1 MGVCFL
7 AGGQRPLLTQR
18 GHAKDKGCKIAG
30 FPATLK
36 FLQGNLMKLI
46 VASVALAA
54 ALTGGRAMAQT
65 TTYTVT
71 AGNFTAPF
79 INNSTCNV
87 WACVS
92 YSAADGASGTITL
105 SAPLAPN
112 LTNADF
118 GPLVTGYSLSD
129 GQQSYNLTAPAQT
142 IQQAIVSTNGAG
154 AITAFTFWVVKTPG
168 APFNT
173 AGGADLNS
181 RVSAF
186 IVSDGYTNA
195 SFNREC
201 NNRGGSS
208 AASGAAACSTS
219 SPDTNTSSVFGPGAT
234 LAAPVVAAAVPTMTE
249 WAMILF
255 GTLLAGGAAMYIQR
269 RCPIA

>member
-1 MGVCFL
+1 MRF
-7 AGGQRPLLTQR
+7 
-18 GHAKDKGCKIAG
+18 
-30 FPATLK
+30 
-36 FLQGNLMKLI
+36 I
-46 VASVALAA
+46 VAAIALAA
-54 ALTGGRAMAQT
+54 ALVGGRAMAQA

-79 INNSTCNV
+79 INNSTCDV
-87 WACVS
+87 WTCVS

-105 SAPLAPN
+105 SSPLAAN
-112 LTNADF
+112 LSNADF

-129 GQQSYNLTAPAQT
+129 GQQSYSLTAPDQT
-142 IQQAIVSTNGAG
+142 IQQAIVSTDGTG

-173 AGGADLNS
+173 TGAADLNS

-195 SFNREC
+195 SFNRWC
-201 NNRGGSS
+201 NTRGGSS
-208 AASGAAACSTS
+208 AASGAAACDTS
-219 SPDTNTSSVFGPGAT
+219 SPDTNTSSVYGPGAT
-234 LAAPVVAAAVPTMTE
+234 LAAPLLVAAVPTMTE

-255 GTLLAGGAAMYIQR
+255 GTLLAGGAAMFIQR
-269 RCPIA
+269 RRPIA